1 MKEFRFGYADGYISS
16 PYNLSDEPLPLRGT
30 RRGLERP
37 DKVFVNFSKATKL
50 TEQETQNLYFA
61 QVALKLNNHGVIYEN

>member
-16 PYNLSDEPLPLRGT
+16 PYNLSEEYLTLLGT

-37 DKVFVNFSKATKL
+37 IKIITNFSKDTVLNDMEEK
-50 TEQETQNLYFA
+50 NLYFA
-61 QVALKLNNHGVIYEN
+61 KAALYVQNQGVIYEN